1 MRVATAPILSR
12 DISNNR
18 RRVLNFRNVCFV
30 HVRHRDLNFIY
41 FIKNF
46 LAKHQTVRVVED
58 GEIMRH
64 INKMQQILS
73 FVFMEAN
80 DSENVKKFIT
90 IFSYLNS
97 KYFYGR

>member
-1 MRVATAPILSR
+1 M
-12 DISNNR
+12 
-18 RRVLNFRNVCFV
+18 
-30 HVRHRDLNFIY
+30 HVRQRDLNFIY

-64 INKMQQILS
+64 INKMHHILS

-80 DSENVKKFIT
+80 DSENVKTFIT

-97 KYFYGR
+97 KYWLLWEMIKKKCVDIAKRHIK